1 MCILYSCTDN
11 LGKYVCPKCEAP
23 YCSLLCY
30 KSSTHLECTEK
41 FYKDCIEE
49 ELNIQDSDD
58 ACKKEMI
65 DILKRVYGANDDE
78 TGKFLVL
85 YFI

>member
-1 MCILYSCTDN
+1 M
-11 LGKYVCPKCEAP
+11 
-23 YCSLLCY
+23 
-30 KSSTHLECTEK
+30 ECTEK

-65 DILKRVYGANDDE
+65 DILKRVYGANYE
-78 TGKFLVL
+78 GSGK
-85 YFI
+85 YFSTLKLSTLLPSIL